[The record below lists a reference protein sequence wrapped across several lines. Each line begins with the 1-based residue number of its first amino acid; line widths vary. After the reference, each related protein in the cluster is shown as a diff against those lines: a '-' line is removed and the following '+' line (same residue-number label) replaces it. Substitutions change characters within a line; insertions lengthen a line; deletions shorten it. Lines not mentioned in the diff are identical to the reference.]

1 MMEAYHSKM
10 LQTNQQTGALNTAV
24 SRLYFWSRRRRS
36 HHECERFLRGQAVTS
51 SLQHFPQC
59 SWFFTAVTLAT
70 TERDRV
76 KMYTTTYLH
85 TNRPQTTKK
94 QNRNIAKMIWRYF
107 HSTHFGQFWDIH
119 VFFSLYC
126 REHQVY
132 PVLEWCLIIF
142 WRPTGRFRHTMISH
156 SLGKIR
162 KLLSQFVLHALN

>member
-94 QNRNIAKMIWRYF
+94 QNDMAIFSFNSFWPILRYTCIF
-107 HSTHFGQFWDIH
+107 FTLLQRTSSLSCTRMMLNHILKAHSQIQAYNDFTF
-119 VFFSLYC
+119 
-126 REHQVY
+126 
-132 PVLEWCLIIF
+132 
-142 WRPTGRFRHTMISH
+142 TGKNKKTT
-156 SLGKIR
+156 
-162 KLLSQFVLHALN
+162 

>member
-94 QNRNIAKMIWRYF
+94 QNDHSSFMIIIQLILANSEIYMYF
-107 HSTHFGQFWDIH
+107 FTLLQRTSSLSCTRMMLNHILKAHSQIQAYNDFTF
-119 VFFSLYC
+119 
-126 REHQVY
+126 
-132 PVLEWCLIIF
+132 
-142 WRPTGRFRHTMISH
+142 TGKSKKTT
-156 SLGKIR
+156 
-162 KLLSQFVLHALN
+162 